1 MIKTLSLL
9 LFGLGLSAAAVWLPQ
24 AQAATP
30 STPAPV
36 PKGGMVFVAN
46 VGLED
51 VSSLSNALR
60 HAKLAKESGYLKD
73 VVLVIYGRA
82 IVLLDPELKSVPAN
96 LREELNAAR
105 TAGVRIVAC
114 ASALEKYG
122 IDPAALASPAEV
134 VPAGIVEVARLVSE
148 GYAVIRY

>member
-1 MIKTLSLL
+1 MTNSLPLL
-9 LFGLGLSAAAVWLPQ
+9 LLGLGLSAAAVLLPQ
-24 AQAATP
+24 ASAAP
-30 STPAPV
+30 SSTPAPV
-36 PKGGMVFVAN
+36 PKGGMVFIAN

-51 VSSLSNALR
+51 LSNLSNVLR

-73 VVLVIYGRA
+73 VVLIIYGRS
-82 IVLLDPELKSVPAN
+82 IVLLDPELKSVPAS

-105 TAGVRIVAC
+105 AAGVRIVAC
-114 ASALEKYG
+114 GNSLEKYG
-122 IDPAALASPAEV
+122 IDPAALASPAEI